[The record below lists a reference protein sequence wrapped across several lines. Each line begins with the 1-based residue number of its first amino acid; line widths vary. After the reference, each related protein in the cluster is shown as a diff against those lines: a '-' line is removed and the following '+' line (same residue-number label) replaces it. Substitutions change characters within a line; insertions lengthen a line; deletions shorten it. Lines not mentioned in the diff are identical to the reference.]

1 MIVVRK
7 ALYKNFTNFK
17 SKLSNYK
24 GIFKNGIRICKY
36 NREKKL
42 IAVKKIIV
50 DIIPIYII
58 IAMIFSVFIFYCR
71 TIDSV

>member
-42 IAVKKIIV
+42 IAAKK
-50 DIIPIYII
+50 
-58 IAMIFSVFIFYCR
+58 AFI
-71 TIDSV
+71 